1 MEITQETTPR
11 IQNHCLWKVENNK
24 MGVLYLFLILFY
36 FLTLCIYYF
45 SFKNQLKKLDKF
57 PTYNTK

>member
-45 SFKNQLKKLDKF
+45 SFKNQFKKLDKF